1 MIMNITPEQ
10 IAHEREVMEALKG
23 FDTPSITNVVATY
36 PGDKT
41 HCLGLYNPWHG
52 KWYTDQSLKCFFP
65 ELGRLVGYAVTCTY
79 GLPDPTFKRGGNIG
93 PVFDA
98 IKASPQPV
106 ILVVKQ
112 DMPEEIK
119 NINGLLGGNMIT
131 SFKNA
136 GIVGVISDGPSR
148 DVDEIRP
155 MGVQYMLTGVCA
167 GHGTFT
173 LQAINDPVEVCGMN
187 VCPGDIIHMDE
198 NGAVKFPREYLDDVL
213 ERATKLREAEGKM
226 QAMLVKAKTGAEIDR
241 ILSGQYNK

>member
-1 MIMNITPEQ
+1 MIINITPEQ
-10 IAHEREVMEALKG
+10 LAHEKEVIEALKD

-36 PGDKT
+36 PGDKV
-41 HCLGLYNPWHG
+41 HCLGLYNPWYG
-52 KWYTDQSLKCFFP
+52 KWYTDQSLKCMFP

-112 DMPEEIK
+112 DMPDDVK
-119 NINGLLGGNMIT
+119 NKNGLLGGNMMT
-131 SFKNA
+131 AFKNA
-136 GIVGVISDGPSR
+136 GIIGVISDGPSR
-148 DVDEIRP
+148 DIDEIRP
-155 MGVQYMLTGVCA
+155 MGMQYMLTGVCA

-173 LQAINDPVEVCGMN
+173 LQAINDPVEICGMM
-187 VCPGDIIHMDE
+187 VSQGDIIHMDE

-213 ERATKLREAEGKM
+213 ERVTKLRESEEKK
-226 QAMLVKAKTGAEIDR
+226 QAILAKAKSGAEIDS